1 MGALSPAKTGSAQ
14 RVPTRQAFADGDA
27 PQPPAVSHARPAWAA
42 PLAAAARDAAP
53 APADLAVPLEPRWK
67 PDAEMDSVLV
77 PGHQDPDYKLCKDER
92 P

>member
-1 MGALSPAKTGSAQ
+1 MGALNPAKIGSAQ

-53 APADLAVPLEPRWK
+53 APADLAVPLEPRWE
-67 PDAEMDSVLV
+67 PEAEPDSVLV
-77 PGHQDPDYKLCKDER
+77 PGHKDPICKLCEGER